1 MIFTKNTEEHNQNK
15 QHKILT
21 VFDDMIADM
30 LSNKELFIRRRKL
43 KNYLVFL
50 THCYF
55 SVRKN
60 IRLKLH
66 TLFCYKNLEQTSAS
80 TNYP

>member
-1 MIFTKNTEEHNQNK
+1 M
-15 QHKILT
+15 T

-30 LSNKELFIRRRKL
+30 LSNKELSIRGRKL
-43 KNYLVFL
+43 KNYLVFF

-55 SVRKN
+55 SVPEN
-60 IRLKLH
+60 IRLKLY
-66 TLFCYKNLEQTSAS
+66 TLFCYENLEQTSAS

>member
-1 MIFTKNTEEHNQNK
+1 MIFTKNIEEYNQNK

-30 LSNKELFIRRRKL
+30 LSNKELSIRGRKL
-43 KNYLVFL
+43 KNYLVFF

-55 SVRKN
+55 SVPKN
-60 IRLKLH
+60 MRLKLH
-66 TLFCYKNLEQTSAS
+66 TLFCYENLDQTSAS